1 MCSEADY
8 CFVDYFQS
16 MLMMGWREVCTY
28 PVMISLSMYL
38 ILVCC
43 LLTQYP
49 LPQYPLFAQ
58 YHQSN
63 TGDKVT
69 KLKQPISAPI
79 LKLVVDYL
87 YTDQRPQITGDKIKR
102 DCVYCELKTVCSVRH
117 KQYWFADIWT
127 YCCWSGTSCM
137 YVYMYVNVFSCMCIL
152 FVCLCWLCTY
162 MGMYTCVQVHLGL
175 CDLCALNSWMLF
187 CSTLYGCIKNTTC
200 AINFLLWMVEIE
212 ELIRGLQH
220 SSWSYWTGLCTLSE
234 V

>member
-1 MCSEADY
+1 MFSILRLEGVLSAGKAGSYITVSGRRLILNVKHSPVPHDVVLVSEEGEEIECHKCILVARSGTATLYALVLLCYMCSEADY

-43 LLTQYP
+43 LLAQYP

-63 TGDKVT
+63 TSDKVT

-117 KQYWFADIWT
+117 KQY
-127 YCCWSGTSCM
+127 
-137 YVYMYVNVFSCMCIL
+137 
-152 FVCLCWLCTY
+152 
-162 MGMYTCVQVHLGL
+162 
-175 CDLCALNSWMLF
+175 
-187 CSTLYGCIKNTTC
+187 
-200 AINFLLWMVEIE
+200 
-212 ELIRGLQH
+212 
-220 SSWSYWTGLCTLSE
+220 
-234 V
+234 